1 MIKVGLLGTGNISEL
16 FVQATK
22 HVDGIEAT
30 AVFNRDQHKANIF
43 ADQHRIKK
51 AYNEINAL
59 MNDGD
64 INCIYIG
71 LPNSLHFDYAL
82 KAIKA
87 GKTVI
92 IEKPFVSNLAEF
104 DMVQKTAE
112 ENGTMVFEMTRVMEL
127 PNFKTIKDSLEL
139 ILPVRLVT
147 INFSQYS
154 RRYNDL
160 LAGKMPNV
168 FSDEFSGGALMD
180 LGVYGVHLMVGLF
193 GKPRGLLYVANH
205 LSNSVDLS
213 GTLIMKYKSFI
224 ASLAQSKNSKCD
236 NRITIQGERGTIY
249 ATPTASILGQVEL
262 DMNERTDISAK
273 QEQESMVYTLQKIV
287 GVVERND
294 LALHTLMLA
303 HSRDVMEVLE
313 KARRSAGITFVADNK
328 KKL

>member
-22 HVDGIEAT
+22 HVEGIEAT
-30 AVFNRDQHKANIF
+30 AVFNRDQMKANIF
-43 ADQHRIKK
+43 ADDHLIKK
-51 AYNEINAL
+51 AYNDINL
-59 MNDGD
+59 MINDEEV
-64 INCIYIG
+64 NCIYIG
-71 LPNSLHFDYAL
+71 LPNSMHFDYAL
-82 KAIKA
+82 KALKA
-87 GKTVI
+87 GKTTI

-104 DMVQKTAE
+104 EQVKAAAAE
-112 ENGTMVFEMTRVMEL
+112 SGAMVFEMTRTMEL
-127 PNFKTIKDSLEL
+127 PNFKTIKDHLEL

-180 LGVYGVHLMVGLF
+180 LGVYGIHLMVGLF
-193 GKPRGLLYVANH
+193 GKPRGLMYVANH
-205 LSNSVDLS
+205 LSNSIDLS
-213 GTLIMKYKSFI
+213 GNLVMKYKGFI
-224 ASLAQSKNSKCD
+224 ASLVQSKNSKCD

-249 ATPTASILGQVEL
+249 ATPTASILGKVEL
-262 DMNERTDISAK
+262 DMDVRTDISAN
-273 QEQESMVYTLQKIV
+273 QEHESMVYTLAKIV

-294 LALHTLMLA
+294 VTMQQAMLA

-313 KARRSAGITFVADNK
+313 KARKSAGITFVADNK

>member
-22 HVDGIEAT
+22 HVEGIEAT
-30 AVFNRDQHKANIF
+30 AVFNRDQLKANIF
-43 ADQHRIKK
+43 ADQHRISK
-51 AYNEINAL
+51 AYNDINML
-59 MNDGD
+59 LNDEEV
-64 INCIYIG
+64 NCIYIG
-71 LPNSLHFDYAL
+71 LPNSMHFDYAL
-82 KAIKA
+82 KALKA
-87 GKTVI
+87 GKTTI

-104 DMVQKTAE
+104 DQVKTVSE
-112 ENGTMVFEMTRVMEL
+112 ESKAMVFEMTRTMEL
-127 PNFKTIKDSLEL
+127 PNFKTIKDHLEL

-193 GKPRGLLYVANH
+193 GKPRGLMYVANH

-213 GTLIMKYKSFI
+213 GNLVMKYKGFI
-224 ASLAQSKNSKCD
+224 ASLVQSKNSKCD

-249 ATPTASILGQVEL
+249 VTPTASILDKVEL
-262 DMNERTDISAK
+262 DMDVRTDISAK
-273 QEQESMVYTLQKIV
+273 QEHESMVYTLAKIV

-294 LALHTLMLA
+294 VTMQQAMLA
-303 HSRDVMEVLE
+303 HSRDVIEVLE
-313 KARRSAGITFVADNK
+313 KARKSAGITFVADNK